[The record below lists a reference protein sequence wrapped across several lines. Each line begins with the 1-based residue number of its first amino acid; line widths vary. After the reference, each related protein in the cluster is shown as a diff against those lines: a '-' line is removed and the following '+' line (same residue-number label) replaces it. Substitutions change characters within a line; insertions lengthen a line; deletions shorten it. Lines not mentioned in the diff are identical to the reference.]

1 MVEKHKMR
9 NELLVFGQPL
19 IEQEEVEEFL
29 DSVRSCWLGTGKKV
43 AKFEQDFA
51 AYKKVKFAAAVHS
64 CSAALHLS
72 CLALDIKP
80 GDEVITTAMTFC
92 ATVNAIIHAGATPVL
107 ADIDPQTLN
116 IDPAALEKK
125 ITPRTKAI
133 IVVHFAG
140 RPCEMDAIK
149 AIAKKHRLFIIED
162 CAHAIESEYK
172 SRPCGTMGDIG
183 CFSFYSNKNITT
195 GEGGMV
201 VSNNE
206 KLISRIKTLALHG
219 LSADAWDRFS
229 DEGFKH
235 YFVQEAGFKYN
246 MMDLQA
252 AFGIHQLKRIE
263 AYWERRRKIR
273 EFYDAGLKGLPI
285 ILPVEDDPDIK
296 NAYHLYTIRIDQAVC
311 GLTRDE
317 FLNKMH
323 RLNIGCGVHYQA
335 IPSHPFYQQAYGFKE
350 SDFPAAVKYGRETV
364 SIPIS
369 PKLTEQDTRDV
380 VDAVKAILGC

>member
-1 MVEKHKMR
+1 MR
-9 NELLVFGQPL
+9 KELLVFGQPL
-19 IEQEEVEEFL
+19 IEQDEVEEFL

-43 AKFEQDFA
+43 ARFERDFA
-51 AYKKVKFAAAVHS
+51 AYKKVKYAAAVHS

-72 CLALDIKP
+72 CLALDIQP

-107 ADIDPQTLN
+107 ADINPQTLN
-116 IDPAALEKK
+116 IDPAAIEEK

-140 RPCEMDAIK
+140 RPCEMDAIT
-149 AIAKKHRLFIIED
+149 AIAKKHKLYIIED

-219 LSADAWDRFS
+219 LNADAWTRFS

-273 EFYDAGLKGLPI
+273 DFYNAGLKGLPI
-285 ILPVEDDPDIK
+285 ILPVEDDPEIK
-296 NAYHLYTIRIDQAVC
+296 NAYHLYNIRIDPAVC

-323 RLNIGCGVHYQA
+323 RMNIGCGVHYQA
-335 IPSHPFYQQAYGFKE
+335 IPSHPYYQQAYGFKE

-369 PKLTEQDTRDV
+369 PKLTELDTRDV
-380 VDAVKAILGC
+380 VDAIKVILGC

>member
-1 MVEKHKMR
+1 MEKHKMR

-107 ADIDPQTLN
+107 ADINPRTLN

>member
-1 MVEKHKMR
+1 MR

-19 IEQEEVEEFL
+19 IEQDEVDEFL

-43 AKFEQDFA
+43 ALFERDFA
-51 AYKKVKFAAAVHS
+51 AYKKVKFAAAVNS

-107 ADIDPQTLN
+107 ADINPFTLN
-116 IDPAALEKK
+116 IDPAAIEKK

-140 RPCEMDAIK
+140 RPCEMDAIN

-172 SRPCGTMGDIG
+172 STPCGTMGDIG
-183 CFSFYSNKNITT
+183 CFSFYSTKNITT

-201 VSNNE
+201 ISNNE
-206 KLISRIKTLALHG
+206 KLISKIKNLALHG
-219 LSADAWDRFS
+219 LSADAWSRFS
-229 DEGFKH
+229 DEGYKH

-246 MMDLQA
+246 MTDLQA

-263 AYWERRRKIR
+263 DYWERRRKIWN
-273 EFYDAGLKGLPI
+273 FYNSELKGLPI
-285 ILPVEDDPDIK
+285 ALPYEDDADCK
-296 NAYHLYTIRIDQAVC
+296 NAYHLYTIRINKAVC
-311 GLTRDE
+311 GISRDE
-317 FLNKMH
+317 FLNSMH
-323 RLNIGCGVHYQA
+323 RLNIGCGVHYHA
-335 IPSHPFYQQAYGFKE
+335 IPSHPYYQRTYNFKE
-350 SDFPAAVKYGRETV
+350 ADFPEAVKYGHETV

-380 VDAVKAILGC
+380 VDAIKEILGC

>member
-1 MVEKHKMR
+1 MR
-9 NELLVFGQPL
+9 KELLVFGQPL
-19 IEQEEVEEFL
+19 IEQDEVDEFL

-43 AKFEQDFA
+43 ALFEQDFA
-51 AYKKVKFAAAVHS
+51 AYKKVKFAAAVNS

-72 CLALDIKP
+72 CLAVDIKP

-107 ADIDPQTLN
+107 ADVNPLTLN
-116 IDPAALEKK
+116 IDPAAIEKK

-140 RPCEMDAIK
+140 RPCEMDAIT

-162 CAHAIESEYK
+162 CAHAIESAYK
-172 SRPCGTMGDIG
+172 SKPCGTMGDIG

>member
-1 MVEKHKMR
+1 LVKTHKMR

-19 IEQEEVEEFL
+19 IEQEEVDEFL
-29 DSVRSCWLGTGKKV
+29 ESVRSCWLGTGKKV
-43 AKFEQDFA
+43 ALFERDFA
-51 AYKKVKFAAAVHS
+51 AYKKVKFAAAVNS

-107 ADIDPQTLN
+107 ADVNPLTLN
-116 IDPAALEKK
+116 IDPAAIEKK

-140 RPCEMDAIK
+140 RPCEMDAIT

-162 CAHAIESEYK
+162 CAHAIESEYRSK
-172 SRPCGTMGDIG
+172 PCGTMGDIG

-201 VSNNE
+201 ISNNE
-206 KLISRIKTLALHG
+206 KLISKIKTLALHG
-219 LSADAWDRFS
+219 LSADAWNRFS
-229 DEGFKH
+229 DEGYKH

-263 AYWERRRKIR
+263 DYWERRKKTWD
-273 EFYDAGLKGLPI
+273 FYNSELKGLPI
-285 ILPVEDDPDIK
+285 TLPVEDDPNIK
-296 NAYHLYTIRIDQAVC
+296 NAYHLFTIRIDQPVC

-323 RLNIGCGVHYQA
+323 RMNIGCGVHYQA
-335 IPSHPFYQQAYGFKE
+335 IPSHPYYQKAFGFKE

-380 VDAVKAILGC
+380 VDAIKEILGC